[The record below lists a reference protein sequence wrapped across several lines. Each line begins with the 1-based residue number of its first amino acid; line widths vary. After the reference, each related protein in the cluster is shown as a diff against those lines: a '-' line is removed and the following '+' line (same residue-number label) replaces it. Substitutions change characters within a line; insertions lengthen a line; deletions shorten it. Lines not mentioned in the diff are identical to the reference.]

1 MAVKYSNNATTTLP
15 GAITD
20 SATSITVTDGSTFP
34 AISSPDYAYLTLASA
49 TATEVVK
56 CTNRA
61 GNVLTVLRAQEGTT
75 ASAFTTDDRVELRL
89 TSAMLTDV
97 LAETVANAT
106 TSATNAAASATSAA
120 ASYDAFDD
128 RWLGTKSSNPTLDND
143 GNALQDGAAYFNTT
157 NNVLMVY
164 DLGGTTWNRT
174 TPTATD
180 QAHVNTVSGIA
191 ANVTTVAGVSAN
203 VTTVAGIAANV
214 TSVAGIAANVTA
226 VAGDAADIG
235 AVAGKATEIG
245 LLGTADAVAD
255 MAILGTAAVVADLAI
270 LGTAD
275 VVTDMNVLATA
286 DVVTDLNTLGTA
298 DVVTDMNVLG
308 TAANVTAMGLLGNA
322 TTVANMGLLGTADA
336 VADMNTLATTDIVA
350 DLNQLATSDFVTDLN
365 VLATADV
372 VADMNTLG
380 TAGNVTNMNTV
391 AGSIA
396 DVNRYAEEYT
406 IAASAPGSPSEGDL
420 WYDSSNNV
428 LKVHNGTSFV
438 AVTSATA
445 GITDVVD
452 DTTPQLGGNLDMN
465 GNNVGGVTPTEMGY
479 VSGVTSALQTQLN
492 AKQATITGSATTI
505 DTESLTASRAVI
517 SNGSQK
523 IAVSAVTDTE
533 LGYVSGVTS
542 AIQTQLNAK
551 QATITGSATTI
562 DTEDL
567 TASRAVISNGS
578 QKIAVSAV
586 TDTELGYLSGVTSAV
601 QTQLGTKQ
609 TALASVDMNGTEL
622 ILDEDADTS
631 IHASSDDTIDIK
643 IANADDFQFT
653 ANTFTVLSGSTLA
666 IASGATIANSGTAT
680 GFTAASIA
688 DADNNTKIQVEESS
702 NENKIRFDTNGTER
716 MVISENGQVSV
727 GTTSTDALVHLN
739 NAGAQTA
746 VLVEHSNASEVTM
759 ILKGGGNG
767 DVNTLDLKNSSNVLK
782 TMVKNNGMLYMFEN
796 VQDGECKMVFNS
808 KITMADDATMAIT
821 GGTNT
826 GSLYSITAY
835 KDTGGVVYS
844 AGLFHATYQSATIT
858 ELSDPGSEYATT
870 DSDGFVCIYK
880 SNASGTTTVKN
891 RTGQSNDICVHHIA
905 FTGN

>member
-97 LAETVANAT
+97 LAETVANAA

-174 TPTATD
+174 TPTTTD
-180 QAHVNTVSGIA
+180 QAHVNTVSGIQ
-191 ANVTTVAGVSAN
+191 ANVTTVAGISAN
-203 VTTVAGIAANV
+203 VTTVAGISANV
-214 TSVAGIAANVTA
+214 TSVAGNATNINA
-226 VAGDAADIG
+226 VAADATDIG
-235 AVAGKATEIG
+235 TVAGKATEIG
-245 LLGTADAVAD
+245 RLGTADAVA
-255 MAILGTAAVVADLAI
+255 
-270 LGTAD
+270 
-275 VVTDMNVLATA
+275 
-286 DVVTDLNTLGTA
+286 DLNTLGTA

-336 VADMNTLATTDIVA
+336 VADMNTLATTDIIA
-350 DLNQLATSDFVTDLN
+350 DLNQLATSDIVADLN
-365 VLATADV
+365 ILATTDV
-372 VADMNTLG
+372 VADMNTLA

-406 IAASAPGSPSEGDL
+406 IAATAPGSPSEGDL
-420 WYDSSNNV
+420 WYDSSNNI
-428 LKVHNGTSFV
+428 LKVHNGSSFV

-533 LGYVSGVTS
+533 LGY
-542 AIQTQLNAK
+542 
-551 QATITGSATTI
+551 
-562 DTEDL
+562 
-567 TASRAVISNGS
+567 
-578 QKIAVSAV
+578 
-586 TDTELGYLSGVTSAV
+586 LSGVTSAV

-631 IHASSDDTIDIK
+631 IHASSDDQIDIK
-643 IANADDFQFT
+643 LAGADDFQFT
-653 ANTFTVLSGSTLA
+653 ANNFTVLSGSTLT

-680 GFTAASIA
+680 NFDDGTAAA
-688 DADNNTKIQVEESS
+688 
-702 NENKIRFDTNGTER
+702 
-716 MVISENGQVSV
+716 M
-727 GTTSTDALVHLN
+727 ALAL
-739 NAGAQTA
+739 
-746 VLVEHSNASEVTM
+746 
-759 ILKGGGNG
+759 GG
-767 DVNTLDLKNSSNVLK
+767 
-782 TMVKNNGMLYMFEN
+782 
-796 VQDGECKMVFNS
+796 
-808 KITMADDATMAIT
+808 
-821 GGTNT
+821 
-826 GSLYSITAY
+826 
-835 KDTGGVVYS
+835 
-844 AGLFHATYQSATIT
+844 
-858 ELSDPGSEYATT
+858 
-870 DSDGFVCIYK
+870 
-880 SNASGTTTVKN
+880 
-891 RTGQSNDICVHHIA
+891 
-905 FTGN
+905 

>member
-97 LAETVANAT
+97 LAETVANAA

-164 DLGGTTWNRT
+164 DLGGTAWNRT
-174 TPTATD
+174 TPTTTD
-180 QAHVNTVSGIA
+180 QAHVNTVSGIQ
-191 ANVTTVAGVSAN
+191 ANVTTVAGISAN
-203 VTTVAGIAANV
+203 VTTVAGISANV
-214 TSVAGIAANVTA
+214 TSVAGNATNINA
-226 VAGDAADIG
+226 VAADATDIG
-235 AVAGKATEIG
+235 TVAGKATEIG
-245 LLGTADAVAD
+245 RLGTADAVA
-255 MAILGTAAVVADLAI
+255 
-270 LGTAD
+270 
-275 VVTDMNVLATA
+275 
-286 DVVTDLNTLGTA
+286 DLNTLGTA

-336 VADMNTLATTDIVA
+336 VADMNTLATTDIIA
-350 DLNQLATSDFVTDLN
+350 DLNQLATSDIVADLN
-365 VLATADV
+365 ILATTDV
-372 VADMNTLG
+372 VADMNTLA

-406 IAASAPGSPSEGDL
+406 IAATAPGSPSEGDL
-420 WYDSSNNV
+420 WYDSSNNI
-428 LKVHNGTSFV
+428 LKVHNGSSFV

-533 LGYVSGVTS
+533 LGY
-542 AIQTQLNAK
+542 
-551 QATITGSATTI
+551 
-562 DTEDL
+562 
-567 TASRAVISNGS
+567 
-578 QKIAVSAV
+578 
-586 TDTELGYLSGVTSAV
+586 LSGVTSAV

-631 IHASSDDTIDIK
+631 IHASSDDQIDIK
-643 IANADDFQFT
+643 LAGADDFQFT
-653 ANTFTVLSGSTLA
+653 ANNFTVLSGSTLT
-666 IASGATIANSGTAT
+666 IASGATITNAGTAT
-680 GFTAASIA
+680 NFDDGTAAAMSL
-688 DADNNTKIQVEESS
+688 
-702 NENKIRFDTNGTER
+702 
-716 MVISENGQVSV
+716 
-727 GTTSTDALVHLN
+727 AL
-739 NAGAQTA
+739 
-746 VLVEHSNASEVTM
+746 
-759 ILKGGGNG
+759 GG
-767 DVNTLDLKNSSNVLK
+767 
-782 TMVKNNGMLYMFEN
+782 
-796 VQDGECKMVFNS
+796 
-808 KITMADDATMAIT
+808 
-821 GGTNT
+821 
-826 GSLYSITAY
+826 
-835 KDTGGVVYS
+835 
-844 AGLFHATYQSATIT
+844 
-858 ELSDPGSEYATT
+858 
-870 DSDGFVCIYK
+870 
-880 SNASGTTTVKN
+880 
-891 RTGQSNDICVHHIA
+891 
-905 FTGN
+905 

>member
-97 LAETVANAT
+97 LAETVANAA

-164 DLGGTTWNRT
+164 DLGGTAWNRT
-174 TPTATD
+174 TPTTTD
-180 QAHVNTVSGIA
+180 QAHVNTVSGIQ
-191 ANVTTVAGVSAN
+191 ANVTTVAGISAN
-203 VTTVAGIAANV
+203 VTTVAGISANV
-214 TSVAGIAANVTA
+214 TSVAGNATNINA
-226 VAGDAADIG
+226 VAADATDIG
-235 AVAGKATEIG
+235 TVAGKATEIG
-245 LLGTADAVAD
+245 RLGTADAVA
-255 MAILGTAAVVADLAI
+255 
-270 LGTAD
+270 
-275 VVTDMNVLATA
+275 
-286 DVVTDLNTLGTA
+286 DLNTLGTA

-322 TTVANMGLLGTADA
+322 TTVTNMGLLGTADA
-336 VADMNTLATTDIVA
+336 VADMNTLATTDIIA
-350 DLNQLATSDFVTDLN
+350 DLNQLATSDIVADLN
-365 VLATADV
+365 ILATTDV
-372 VADMNTLG
+372 VADMNTLA

-406 IAASAPGSPSEGDL
+406 IAATAPGSPSEGDL
-420 WYDSSNNV
+420 WYDSSNNI
-428 LKVHNGTSFV
+428 LKVHNGSSFV

-533 LGYVSGVTS
+533 LGY
-542 AIQTQLNAK
+542 
-551 QATITGSATTI
+551 
-562 DTEDL
+562 
-567 TASRAVISNGS
+567 
-578 QKIAVSAV
+578 
-586 TDTELGYLSGVTSAV
+586 LSGVTSAV

-631 IHASSDDTIDIK
+631 IHASSDDQIDIK
-643 IANADDFQFT
+643 LAGADDFQFT
-653 ANTFTVLSGSTLA
+653 ANNFTVLSGSTLT
-666 IASGATIANSGTAT
+666 IASGATITNAGTAT
-680 GFTAASIA
+680 NFDDGTAAAMSL
-688 DADNNTKIQVEESS
+688 
-702 NENKIRFDTNGTER
+702 
-716 MVISENGQVSV
+716 
-727 GTTSTDALVHLN
+727 AL
-739 NAGAQTA
+739 
-746 VLVEHSNASEVTM
+746 
-759 ILKGGGNG
+759 GG
-767 DVNTLDLKNSSNVLK
+767 
-782 TMVKNNGMLYMFEN
+782 
-796 VQDGECKMVFNS
+796 
-808 KITMADDATMAIT
+808 
-821 GGTNT
+821 
-826 GSLYSITAY
+826 
-835 KDTGGVVYS
+835 
-844 AGLFHATYQSATIT
+844 
-858 ELSDPGSEYATT
+858 
-870 DSDGFVCIYK
+870 
-880 SNASGTTTVKN
+880 
-891 RTGQSNDICVHHIA
+891 
-905 FTGN
+905 

>member
-20 SATSITVTDGSTFP
+20 SATSITVTDGSVFP
-34 AISSPDYAYLTLASA
+34 AISSPDYAYLTLAST

-97 LAETVANAT
+97 LAETVANAA

-174 TPTATD
+174 TPTTTD
-180 QAHVNTVSGIA
+180 QAHVNTVSGIQ
-191 ANVTTVAGVSAN
+191 ANVTTVAGISAN
-203 VTTVAGIAANV
+203 VTTVAGISANV
-214 TSVAGIAANVTA
+214 TSVAGNATNINA
-226 VAGDAADIG
+226 VAADATDIG
-235 AVAGKATEIG
+235 TVAGKATEIG
-245 LLGTADAVAD
+245 RLGTADAVA
-255 MAILGTAAVVADLAI
+255 
-270 LGTAD
+270 
-275 VVTDMNVLATA
+275 
-286 DVVTDLNTLGTA
+286 DLNTLGTA

-322 TTVANMGLLGTADA
+322 TTVTNMGLLGTADA
-336 VADMNTLATTDIVA
+336 VADMNTLATTDIIA
-350 DLNQLATSDFVTDLN
+350 DLNQLATSDIVADLN
-365 VLATADV
+365 ILATTDV
-372 VADMNTLG
+372 VADMNTLA

-406 IAASAPGSPSEGDL
+406 IAATAPGSPSEGDL
-420 WYDSSNNV
+420 WYDSSNNI
-428 LKVHNGTSFV
+428 LKVHNGSSFV

-452 DTTPQLGGNLDMN
+452 DSTPQLGGNLDMN

-479 VSGVTSALQTQLN
+479 VSGVTSAIQTQLN

-631 IHASSDDTIDIK
+631 IHASSDDQIDIK
-643 IANADDFQFT
+643 LAGADDFQFT
-653 ANTFTVLSGSTLA
+653 ANNFTVLSGSTLT
-666 IASGATIANSGTAT
+666 IASGATITNAGTAT
-680 GFTAASIA
+680 NFDDGTAAAMSL
-688 DADNNTKIQVEESS
+688 
-702 NENKIRFDTNGTER
+702 
-716 MVISENGQVSV
+716 
-727 GTTSTDALVHLN
+727 AL
-739 NAGAQTA
+739 
-746 VLVEHSNASEVTM
+746 
-759 ILKGGGNG
+759 GG
-767 DVNTLDLKNSSNVLK
+767 
-782 TMVKNNGMLYMFEN
+782 
-796 VQDGECKMVFNS
+796 
-808 KITMADDATMAIT
+808 
-821 GGTNT
+821 
-826 GSLYSITAY
+826 
-835 KDTGGVVYS
+835 
-844 AGLFHATYQSATIT
+844 
-858 ELSDPGSEYATT
+858 
-870 DSDGFVCIYK
+870 
-880 SNASGTTTVKN
+880 
-891 RTGQSNDICVHHIA
+891 
-905 FTGN
+905 

>member
-15 GAITD
+15 GAITN

-97 LAETVANAT
+97 LAETVANAA

-164 DLGGTTWNRT
+164 DLGGTAWNRT
-174 TPTATD
+174 TPTTTD
-180 QAHVNTVSGIA
+180 QAHVNTVSGIQ
-191 ANVTTVAGVSAN
+191 ANVTTVAGISAN
-203 VTTVAGIAANV
+203 VTTVAGISANV
-214 TSVAGIAANVTA
+214 TSVAGNATNINA
-226 VAGDAADIG
+226 VAADATDIG
-235 AVAGKATEIG
+235 TVAGKATEIG
-245 LLGTADAVAD
+245 RLGTADAVA
-255 MAILGTAAVVADLAI
+255 
-270 LGTAD
+270 
-275 VVTDMNVLATA
+275 
-286 DVVTDLNTLGTA
+286 DLNTLGTA

-336 VADMNTLATTDIVA
+336 VADMNTLATTDIIA
-350 DLNQLATSDFVTDLN
+350 DLNQLATSDIVADLN
-365 VLATADV
+365 ILATTDV
-372 VADMNTLG
+372 VADMNTLA

-406 IAASAPGSPSEGDL
+406 IAATAPGSPSEGDL
-420 WYDSSNNV
+420 WYDSSNNI
-428 LKVHNGTSFV
+428 LKVHNGSSFV

-533 LGYVSGVTS
+533 LGY
-542 AIQTQLNAK
+542 
-551 QATITGSATTI
+551 
-562 DTEDL
+562 
-567 TASRAVISNGS
+567 
-578 QKIAVSAV
+578 
-586 TDTELGYLSGVTSAV
+586 LSGVTSAV

-631 IHASSDDTIDIK
+631 IHASSDDQIDIK
-643 IANADDFQFT
+643 LAGADDFQFT
-653 ANTFTVLSGSTLA
+653 ANNFTVLSGSTLT
-666 IASGATIANSGTAT
+666 IASGATITNAGTAT
-680 GFTAASIA
+680 NFDDGTAAAMSL
-688 DADNNTKIQVEESS
+688 
-702 NENKIRFDTNGTER
+702 
-716 MVISENGQVSV
+716 
-727 GTTSTDALVHLN
+727 AL
-739 NAGAQTA
+739 
-746 VLVEHSNASEVTM
+746 
-759 ILKGGGNG
+759 GG
-767 DVNTLDLKNSSNVLK
+767 
-782 TMVKNNGMLYMFEN
+782 
-796 VQDGECKMVFNS
+796 
-808 KITMADDATMAIT
+808 
-821 GGTNT
+821 
-826 GSLYSITAY
+826 
-835 KDTGGVVYS
+835 
-844 AGLFHATYQSATIT
+844 
-858 ELSDPGSEYATT
+858 
-870 DSDGFVCIYK
+870 
-880 SNASGTTTVKN
+880 
-891 RTGQSNDICVHHIA
+891 
-905 FTGN
+905 